1 MKNNKL
7 LQEILSVLT
16 EPKTRNELKE
26 ILKLE
31 ADTMKNQTLSEILK
45 NDDEYQIQL
54 KEVRD
59 VMERYKQAEFSEDQ
73 REIVD
78 TIVARIDELYL
89 DNAADGYL
97 AGLLDGHQILKNF
110 GLTKE

>member
-7 LQEILSVLT
+7 LQEILTVLT

-54 KEVRD
+54 KEV
-59 VMERYKQAEFSEDQ
+59 
-73 REIVD
+73 
-78 TIVARIDELYL
+78 
-89 DNAADGYL
+89 
-97 AGLLDGHQILKNF
+97 
-110 GLTKE
+110 